1 MKLWLP
7 IAAALGVLA
16 GYGAW
21 VWLTVDACLD
31 RGGVWAGPMGCRT
44 TLPKVDRILID
55 KSDRKLWAFEHGR
68 KVAEMSIALGRSP
81 AGDKQVEGDDRTPEG
96 VYPITAH
103 KFDSA
108 YHRALRLGYPT
119 AKQAAAAKAEG
130 RNPGGDIMIHGI
142 RNGLGWIGRLHLS
155 SDWTRGCVAVTNGEI
170 DWLYQSVKD
179 GIPVEI
185 RA

>member
-1 MKLWLP
+1 
-7 IAAALGVLA
+7 
-16 GYGAW
+16 
-21 VWLTVDACLD
+21 
-31 RGGVWAGPMGCRT
+31 MGCRT

-119 AKQAAAAKAEG
+119 AKQAAAAV
-130 RNPGGDIMIHGI
+130 GGLIAVPDFT
-142 RNGLGWIGRLHLS
+142 GLPRGDRDTDFNDVARLAGAIKIG
-155 SDWTRGCVAVTNGEI
+155 GA
-170 DWLYQSVKD
+170 
-179 GIPVEI
+179 
-185 RA
+185 A